1 MCPSVHF
8 YTPPGAPAP
17 IGPYNHIARAGDVI
31 MIGGVAGIDPSS
43 GELGGADVRSQ
54 TRQILESLKM
64 MLASVGSDLGHVVHV
79 NVFLKDMADFEEMNQ
94 AYAEG
99 MGMDRPARTV
109 VGVTDLPKVG
119 ARLTMNLTAVAA
131 D

>member
-1 MCPSVHF
+1 MCPSVHT

-31 MIGGVAGIDPSS
+31 VIGGVAGIDPSS
-43 GELGGADVRSQ
+43 GELAGSDVGSQ

-64 MLASVGSDLGHVVHV
+64 MLASVGSDLGHVVHM
-79 NVFLKDMADFEEMNQ
+79 NVFLKDMADFEAMNQ

-99 MGMDRPARTV
+99 MGTHRPARTV